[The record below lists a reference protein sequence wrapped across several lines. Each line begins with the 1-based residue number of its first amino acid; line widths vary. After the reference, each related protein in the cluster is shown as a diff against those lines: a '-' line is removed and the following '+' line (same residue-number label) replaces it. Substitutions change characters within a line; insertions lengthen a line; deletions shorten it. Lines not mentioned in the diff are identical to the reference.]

1 MAFLKFEGVR
11 IAGVSAAVPRETE
24 RNAELPQF
32 EGAPE
37 ALALFVENVGVRERR
52 VSRERNVC
60 ASDLCCAAAER
71 LLDELSWKREEIDAL
86 VFVSQTADYRLPA
99 TSCLLQ
105 HRLSLPSECAAFD
118 ISLGCSGWVYGMSAL
133 SALVA
138 SGNIKKALL
147 LAGDTPGTHLHSLFD
162 KTSAPLFGD
171 AGTATAL
178 EFSPHS
184 APIHFHLATE
194 GAGANAI
201 FLPDGGARN
210 PVRPES
216 LELRDLGDGV
226 KCTPLQTRMN
236 GMDVFAFA
244 VSRAPKSVKA
254 LLERFGLEID
264 EKTILLLH
272 QANRLINEKI
282 RKKLGFRPENC
293 PSNLKNFGNTSCAS
307 IPLLAV
313 CERDSAQWEKGER
326 SILACGFGVGLS
338 VASAYFELD
347 APVIPPLT
355 EI

>member
-147 LAGDTPGTHLHSLFD
+147 LAGDTPGTHLHSLSD
-162 KTSAPLFGD
+162 KSSAPLFGD

-194 GAGANAI
+194 GSGARAI

-264 EKTILLLH
+264 AETILLLH

-282 RKKLGFRPENC
+282 RKKLGVPAERC
-293 PSNLKNFGNTSCAS
+293 PSNLAAFGNTSCAS
-307 IPLLAV
+307 VPLIV
-313 CERDSAQWEKGER
+313 VSERENCVWGGSK
-326 SILACGFGVGLS
+326 ILACGFGVGLS
-338 VASAYFELD
+338 VASLHAELPRD
-347 APVIPPLT
+347 VVVPALL

>member
-32 EGAPE
+32 EGVPE

-71 LLDELSWKREEIDAL
+71 LLDALSWKREEIDAL

-138 SGNIKKALL
+138 S
-147 LAGDTPGTHLHSLFD
+147 
-162 KTSAPLFGD
+162 
-171 AGTATAL
+171 
-178 EFSPHS
+178 
-184 APIHFHLATE
+184 
-194 GAGANAI
+194 
-201 FLPDGGARN
+201 
-210 PVRPES
+210 
-216 LELRDLGDGV
+216 
-226 KCTPLQTRMN
+226 
-236 GMDVFAFA
+236 
-244 VSRAPKSVKA
+244 
-254 LLERFGLEID
+254 ER
-264 EKTILLLH
+264 
-272 QANRLINEKI
+272 
-282 RKKLGFRPENC
+282 ENC
-293 PSNLKNFGNTSCAS
+293 GWGGSK
-307 IPLLAV
+307 
-313 CERDSAQWEKGER
+313 
-326 SILACGFGVGLS
+326 ILACGFGVGLS
-338 VASAYFELD
+338 VASLHAELPRD
-347 APVIPPLT
+347 VVVPALL

>member
-1 MAFLKFEGVR
+1 
-11 IAGVSAAVPRETE
+11 
-24 RNAELPQF
+24 
-32 EGAPE
+32 
-37 ALALFVENVGVRERR
+37 
-52 VSRERNVC
+52 
-60 ASDLCCAAAER
+60 
-71 LLDELSWKREEIDAL
+71 
-86 VFVSQTADYRLPA
+86 
-99 TSCLLQ
+99 
-105 HRLSLPSECAAFD
+105 
-118 ISLGCSGWVYGMSAL
+118 MSAL

-282 RKKLGFRPENC
+282 RKKLGVPVVRVRSAHRRFRTGKLRFRREQNSRLRIRRRTFRRVASCGAPAGRRRSRPARNL
-293 PSNLKNFGNTSCAS
+293 SNLRRRARGNAGNSFFKRRKFF
-307 IPLLAV
+307 V
-313 CERDSAQWEKGER
+313 
-326 SILACGFGVGLS
+326 
-338 VASAYFELD
+338 
-347 APVIPPLT
+347 
-355 EI
+355 